1 MDITNTQN
9 QLLKVIGELAVEQEK
24 THALLE
30 ALKAVEWAGHDTSV
44 NELYPTPDPTCP
56 TCSGCNPEGHTA
68 DCQLAAAL
76 RLGRGEQ

>member
-9 QLLKVIGELAVEQEK
+9 QLLNVTGELAVEQEK

-30 ALKAVEWAGHDTSV
+30 ALKAVEWVGMSKSDEWANPLECPSCDMDKSQGHAT
-44 NELYPTPDPTCP
+44 
-56 TCSGCNPEGHTA
+56 

-76 RLGRGEQ
+76 RLARGEQ